1 MNYHYTESGLDNV
14 YLKNGVT
21 IEHDEEHGDLI
32 SITNTRGL
40 HKAIA
45 REIATKKGPLTG
57 DEFRFLR
64 TELNLS
70 QPAIGLLL
78 DVKKV
83 SVGRWENGDVDV
95 PRTTELVIRNY
106 YLQLKFGKN
115 QIKELTDQLAD
126 LDAKVIMQEILLE
139 ENEDGWAPAAIAA

>member
-14 YLKNGVT
+14 YLKNGFT

-45 REIATKKGPLTG
+45 CEIATKKGPLTG

-95 PRTTELVIRNY
+95 PRATELVIRNY
-106 YLQLKFGKN
+106 YLELKFGKN

-139 ENEDGWAPAAIAA
+139 ESENDWVPTTIAA